1 MCSMADD
8 LDTIGGRLGRLISFV
23 PDLDMQS
30 VDRLAG
36 LKSPGHTAQI
46 VRGDKPS
53 PAAATIVALARVL
66 GTSAEWLVSGGDAP
80 SERRV
85 RAAVKAA
92 RARVEGGGG
101 HAPRVRAAAKRA
113 KPRARSAGRSR

>member
-36 LKSPGHTAQI
+36 LRSPGHTAQI
-46 VRGDKPS
+46 VRGDKPQ

-66 GTSAEWLVSGGDAP
+66 GASAEWLVEGGDAP

-101 HAPRVRAAAKRA
+101 HARAVRTASRPSKRARRAAGGA
-113 KPRARSAGRSR
+113 